1 MAPKAWLLVAS
12 CIFLTAWPNEPTPAQ
27 VKQDLPSRI
36 PNLAGYDSETRQ
48 TMELACIRDKASGAV
63 AYSEC
68 LNRQIASLKGSPGIP
83 NLSGYDSETRQTM
96 ELACIRDKASGPVA
110 YSACL
115 RKQIEGLS
123 TVPRSQ

>member
-12 CIFLTAWPNEPTPAQ
+12 CIFLTAWPNEATPAQ
-27 VKQDLPSRI
+27 VNQDLPSRI
-36 PNLAGYDSETRQ
+36 PNLA
-48 TMELACIRDKASGAV
+48 
-63 AYSEC
+63 
-68 LNRQIASLKGSPGIP
+68 
-83 NLSGYDSETRQTM
+83 GYDSETRQTM